1 MRHLKTLGVG
11 PSDLFSPLSTMYN
24 SPHGLP
30 CQMSPFQDS
39 LQNMIINYSAL
50 SHGPKYE
57 KHPENQPLVSECE
70 IIQKNPLTK
79 AFGKKGKSR

>member
-11 PSDLFSPLSTMYN
+11 PSDLFSPLFTMYN

-39 LQNMIINYSAL
+39 LQNIIINYSAL

-57 KHPENQPLVSECE
+57 KHPENQLLVSECE

>member
-1 MRHLKTLGVG
+1 MG
-11 PSDLFSPLSTMYN
+11 P
-24 SPHGLP
+24 
-30 CQMSPFQDS
+30 Q
-39 LQNMIINYSAL
+39 
-50 SHGPKYE
+50 YE